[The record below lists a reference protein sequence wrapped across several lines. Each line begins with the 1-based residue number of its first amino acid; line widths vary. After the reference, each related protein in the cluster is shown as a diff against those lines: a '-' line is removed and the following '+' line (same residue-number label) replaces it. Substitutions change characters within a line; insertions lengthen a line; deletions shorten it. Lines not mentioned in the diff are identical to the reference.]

1 MRVETA
7 AQVSRYSAY
16 IGRINGLRGSVGG
29 LPGWA
34 KVVVFIASI
43 PGLILAAL
51 SIGLFLIS
59 ILALLVLAAP
69 VYNLLRQMT
78 RGGQPPAEMM
88 DQPGERRPASA
99 RVIETDLK

>member
-1 MRVETA
+1 
-7 AQVSRYSAY
+7 VSRFSAY
-16 IGRINGLRGSVGG
+16 VGRFDGLRGKVGG

-34 KVVVFIASI
+34 KVVVFVFSI

-51 SIGLFLIS
+51 SITLFLIS

-69 VYNLLRQMT
+69 VYNLLRGMT
-78 RGGQPPAEMM
+78 GGGQVPAEMM
-88 DQPGERRPASA
+88 DEPADRRPASA